1 MDGILAFWEGLPEQK
16 KAALFSL
23 ICWLVYGLVIRVW
36 ED

>member
-1 MDGILAFWEGLPEQK
+1 MNGILAFWEAISEQN

-36 ED
+36 AD